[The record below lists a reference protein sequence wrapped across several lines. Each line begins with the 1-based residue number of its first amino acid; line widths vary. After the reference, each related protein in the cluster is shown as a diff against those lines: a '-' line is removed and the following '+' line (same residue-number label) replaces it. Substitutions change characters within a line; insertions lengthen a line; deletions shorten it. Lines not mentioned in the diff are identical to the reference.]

1 MTSGQILLLLR
12 FIMFVALYAFL
23 GWTVYS
29 LWRTLQRQ
37 SQILMNKKPGKIV
50 LHDRRAQPAQ
60 AYAFENVSIN
70 IGRDPAS
77 ELLLE
82 DATVSA
88 RHARLSYRQGY
99 WWAEDLN
106 SRNGTFLNGEVL
118 STPVVLAT
126 GDVLQFG
133 QVEMDIEVS

>member
-12 FIMFVALYAFL
+12 FFMFVALYVFL

-29 LWRTLQRQ
+29 LWRTLRSQ
-37 SQILMNKKPGKIV
+37 SQMMISKKPGKIV
-50 LHDRRAQPAQ
+50 LYDRRDPPAHE
-60 AYAFENVSIN
+60 YAFESVSII

-88 RHARLSYRQGY
+88 RHARLSFRQGY
-99 WWAEDLN
+99 WWAEDLS
-106 SRNGTFLNGEVL
+106 SRNGTFLNGEVI